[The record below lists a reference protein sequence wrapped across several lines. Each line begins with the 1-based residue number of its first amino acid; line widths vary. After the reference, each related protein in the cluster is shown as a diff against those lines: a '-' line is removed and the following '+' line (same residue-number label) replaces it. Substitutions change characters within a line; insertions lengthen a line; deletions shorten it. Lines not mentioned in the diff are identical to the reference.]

1 MSSRS
6 ELSGDNLE
14 MSVTTAVELVQLSLG
29 CLIDIRQPFELE
41 SEGEITAAT
50 VLPLFQFKKS
60 LGHILTE
67 EEQEILDAD
76 LPSQEDTQHFFS
88 LINALHYDKDF
99 ILICVCNSGRRSLL
113 AAQLF
118 RTLGYRRAFSLSGGF
133 HTLKNE
139 LRAKA
144 LPVGISL

>member
-1 MSSRS
+1 MNSTSVM
-6 ELSGDNLE
+6 GNQVE
-14 MSVTTAVELVQLSLG
+14 MSVSTALELVELSLG

-41 SEGEITAAT
+41 LEGSIASAT

-60 LGHILTE
+60 LGQALTE
-67 EEQEILDAD
+67 EEQELLDAD

-88 LINALHYDKDF
+88 LINALHYNKDY

-118 RTLGYRRAFSLSGGF
+118 RTLGYRRAYSLIGGF
-133 HTLKNE
+133 RALK
-139 LRAKA
+139 ATA
-144 LPVGISL
+144 LKVG

>member
-1 MSSRS
+1 MNLRS
-6 ELSGDNLE
+6 ELSGDKLE
-14 MSVTTAVELVQLSLG
+14 MSVRTAVELVQLSLG

-41 SEGEITAAT
+41 SEGEIASAI

-60 LGHILTE
+60 LGHILNE
-67 EEQEILDAD
+67 EEQELLDAD

-113 AAQLF
+113 ATQLF
-118 RTLGYRRAFSLSGGF
+118 RTLGYRRAFSMQGGYRA
-133 HTLKNE
+133 LKD
-139 LRAKA
+139 AT
-144 LPVGISL
+144 V